1 MIGKN
6 ISVDEILTQFNN
18 RSKLSS
24 LISKYVQLSPRGN
37 SFVGKCPFHNE
48 KTPSFN
54 VNDDKG
60 LFYCFGCKV
69 GGNAIT
75 FISKYKN
82 LSFSESIKFLADML
96 GIEISYENKEQLK
109 KKNNK
114 LFVYKLINDFF
125 KKSLEKNKNALNYAN
140 LRIKNKQLISDFEI
154 GFCPD
159 DNELINFLKSEG
171 LSIEEIQETDLLI
184 KNRKNQFFGRFKD
197 RLIFPIFSFSNKV
210 VGFGGREIN
219 ENSRIKYINS
229 QESQIFKKSELLFGF
244 KQNSEVIRKE
254 KKIILVEGY
263 MDVIS
268 LAQSGIR
275 FAVASLGTTLSK
287 TQIQKMWNYSDTPLI
302 CFDGDDAGRKSS
314 KNIALKCLEFLV
326 PGKSFKFI
334 KLPEGFDPDTFL
346 KKYSKK
352 KFFELM
358 QSSYNLSDLV
368 WQIILES
375 IDKPTP
381 ENIALLDQK
390 IKLLSSKISNRI
402 VSDEYFKFFIK
413 KKNDYLGNLN
423 LKKKKTVHTTEKVQE
438 LINEKL
444 VLVFLIFEIELTR
457 HFNEEV
463 SEAILGNKDL
473 NSFKDALFKR
483 NIIEKKKIDLDYL
496 VNNTEYSKQILAEIE
511 SLNKTHLKGLNIEEK
526 RVLLRHILDNLK
538 IPILKKEAA
547 VIKKKILEA
556 EDDEKQS
563 AQVNKYNEIL
573 KEIKI
578 IQNKELE

>member
-268 LAQSGIR
+268 LAQSEIR

-413 KKNDYLGNLN
+413 KKNDYLWNLN

-556 EDDEKQS
+556 EDDEEQS

>member
-1 MIGKN
+1 MIRKN
-6 ISVDEILTQFNN
+6 VSVDEILNQFNN
-18 RSKLSS
+18 QSKLSS

-96 GIEISYENKEQLK
+96 GIEISYENKEELK
-109 KKNNK
+109 KKKNK
-114 LFVYKLINDFF
+114 LLIYESINNFF
-125 KKSLEKNKNALNYAN
+125 KKSLEKNKNAFNYAN
-140 LRIKNKQLISDFEI
+140 LRIKNRQLISDFDI

-159 DNELINFLKSEG
+159 DNELINFLKNEG
-171 LSIEEIQETDLLI
+171 LSIDEIQETDLLI
-184 KNRKNQFFGRFKD
+184 KNRKNQLFGRFKD
-197 RLIFPIFSFSNKV
+197 RLIFPIFNFSNKV

-229 QESQIFKKSELLFGF
+229 QESEIFKKSELLFGF

-268 LAQSGIR
+268 LAQSEIK

-287 TQIQKMWNYSDTPLI
+287 TQIQKMWNYSDTPFI

-381 ENIALLDQK
+381 ENIALIDQK
-390 IKLLSSKISNRI
+390 IKLLSSKISNKT

-413 KKNDYLGNLN
+413 KKNDYVWNLN
-423 LKKKKTVHTTEKVQE
+423 LKKKKNFTFNRESSR
-438 LINEKL
+438 IN
-444 VLVFLIFEIELTR
+444 
-457 HFNEEV
+457 
-463 SEAILGNKDL
+463 
-473 NSFKDALFKR
+473 
-483 NIIEKKKIDLDYL
+483 
-496 VNNTEYSKQILAEIE
+496 
-511 SLNKTHLKGLNIEEK
+511 
-526 RVLLRHILDNLK
+526 
-538 IPILKKEAA
+538 
-547 VIKKKILEA
+547 
-556 EDDEKQS
+556 
-563 AQVNKYNEIL
+563 
-573 KEIKI
+573 
-578 IQNKELE
+578 

>member
-1 MIGKN
+1 MI
-6 ISVDEILTQFNN
+6 
-18 RSKLSS
+18 
-24 LISKYVQLSPRGN
+24 Y
-37 SFVGKCPFHNE
+37 
-48 KTPSFN
+48 
-54 VNDDKG
+54 
-60 LFYCFGCKV
+60 
-69 GGNAIT
+69 
-75 FISKYKN
+75 
-82 LSFSESIKFLADML
+82 ESI
-96 GIEISYENKEQLK
+96 
-109 KKNNK
+109 NN
-114 LFVYKLINDFF
+114 FF
-125 KKSLEKNKNALNYAN
+125 KKSLEKNKNAFNYAN
-140 LRIKNKQLISDFEI
+140 LRIKNRQLISDFDI

-159 DNELINFLKSEG
+159 DNELINFLKNEG
-171 LSIEEIQETDLLI
+171 LSIDEIQETDLLI
-184 KNRKNQFFGRFKD
+184 KNRKNQLFGRFKD
-197 RLIFPIFSFSNKV
+197 RLIFPIFNFSNKV

-229 QESQIFKKSELLFGF
+229 QESEIFKKSELLFGF

-268 LAQSGIR
+268 LAQSEIK

-287 TQIQKMWNYSDTPLI
+287 TQIQKMWNYSDTPFI

-381 ENIALLDQK
+381 ENIALIDQK
-390 IKLLSSKISNRI
+390 IKLLSSKISNKT

-413 KKNDYLGNLN
+413 KKNDYVWNLN
-423 LKKKKTVHTTEKVQE
+423 LKKKKTSHSTEKVQE

-444 VLVFLIFEIELTR
+444 VLVFLIFEVELTR

-463 SEAILGNKDL
+463 SEVILGNKDL
-473 NSFKDALFKR
+473 NSFKDVLFKR
-483 NIIEKKKIDLDYL
+483 NIIEKKKNDLDYL

-526 RVLLRHILDNLK
+526 KVLLRHILNNLK
-538 IPILKKEAA
+538 IPILKGEAA

-556 EDDEKQS
+556 DDVEKQS
-563 AQVNKYNEIL
+563 AQINKYNEIM
-573 KEIKI
+573 KEIKF

>member
-1 MIGKN
+1 MIRKN
-6 ISVDEILTQFNN
+6 ISVDEILNQFNN

-24 LISKYVQLSPRGN
+24 LISRYVQLTPRGN
-37 SFVGKCPFHNE
+37 SFIGKCPFHNE

-69 GGNAIT
+69 GGNALT

-96 GIEISYENKEQLK
+96 GIEISYENKEELK

-114 LFVYKLINDFF
+114 LFVYELINDFF

-140 LRIKNKQLISDFEI
+140 LRIKNRQLISDFDI

-159 DNELINFLKSEG
+159 DNELINYLKSEG
-171 LSIEEIQETDLLI
+171 LSIEQIQETDLLI
-184 KNRKNQFFGRFKD
+184 KNKKNQFFGRFKD
-197 RLIFPIFSFSNKV
+197 RLIFPIFNFSNKV

-219 ENSRIKYINS
+219 ENSKIKYINS
-229 QESQIFKKSELLFGF
+229 QESEIFKKSELLFGF

-268 LAQSGIR
+268 LAQNEIK

-287 TQIQKMWNYSDTPLI
+287 TQIQKMWNYSNTPFI
-302 CFDGDDAGRKSS
+302 CFDGDDAGRSSS
-314 KNIALKCLEFLV
+314 KNIALKCLEFLI

-346 KKYSKK
+346 KKYNKK

-390 IKLLSSKISNRI
+390 IKLFSSKISNKI

-413 KKNDYLGNLN
+413 KKNDYVWNLN
-423 LKKKKTVHTTEKVQE
+423 FKKKKTIRTKEKVQE

-444 VLVFLIFEIELTR
+444 VLVFLIFESELTR
-457 HFNEEV
+457 YFNEEV
-463 SEAILGNKDL
+463 SEVILDNKDL
-473 NSFKDALFKR
+473 NSFKEFLFKR
-483 NIIEKKKIDLDYL
+483 NIIEKKKIDLNNL
-496 VNNTEYSKQILAEIE
+496 ENNTEYSKQILAEIE

-526 RVLLRHILDNLK
+526 KVLLRHVLDNLK
-538 IPILKKEAA
+538 IPILKREAA
-547 VIKKKILEA
+547 IIKKEILET
-556 EDDEKQS
+556 EDDEKQT
-563 AQVNKYNEIL
+563 AQINKYNEIL

>member
-1 MIGKN
+1 MIRKN
-6 ISVDEILTQFNN
+6 ISVDEILNQFNN
-18 RSKLSS
+18 RTKLSS

-82 LSFSESIKFLADML
+82 LSFSESIKFLADLL
-96 GIEISYENKEQLK
+96 GIEISYENKEELK

-114 LFVYKLINDFF
+114 IFVYELINAFF
-125 KKSLEKNKNALNYAN
+125 KKSLEKNKNAFNYAN
-140 LRIKNKQLISDFEI
+140 LRIKNRQLISDFEI

-197 RLIFPIFSFSNKV
+197 RLIFPIFNFSNKV

-229 QESQIFKKSELLFGF
+229 QESEIFKKSELLFGF
-244 KQNSEVIRKE
+244 KQNSEIIRKE

-268 LAQSGIR
+268 LAQSEIK

-287 TQIQKMWNYSDTPLI
+287 IQIQKMWSYSDTPFI
-302 CFDGDDAGRKSS
+302 CFDGDDAGRNSS

-334 KLPEGFDPDTFL
+334 KLPEGYDPDTFL
-346 KKYSKK
+346 EKYSKK

-358 QSSYNLSDLV
+358 QRSYNLSDLV

-390 IKLLSSKISNRI
+390 IRLLSSKISNKI

-413 KKNDYLGNLN
+413 KKNDYLWNLN
-423 LKKKKTVHTTEKVQE
+423 LKKKKTLHTKEKVQE

-444 VLVFLIFEIELTR
+444 VLVFLIFEVELTR
-457 HFNEEV
+457 NFNEEV
-463 SEAILGNKDL
+463 SEVIFGNKVL
-473 NSFKDALFKR
+473 NSIKDDLFKR

-496 VNNTEYSKQILAEIE
+496 VNNTECSKKILAEIE

-547 VIKKKILEA
+547 LIKKKILEA
-556 EDDEKQS
+556 DDDEKQS
-563 AQVNKYNEIL
+563 AQINKYNEIL

>member
-1 MIGKN
+1 MIRKN
-6 ISVDEILTQFNN
+6 ISVDEILNNFNN
-18 RSKLSS
+18 QSKLSS

-37 SFVGKCPFHNE
+37 SFIGKCPFHNE

-82 LSFSESIKFLADML
+82 LSFPESIKYLADIL
-96 GIEISYENKEQLK
+96 GIEINYENQKELK

-125 KKSLEKNKNALNYAN
+125 KNALEKNKSAYNYAN
-140 LRIKNKQLISDFEI
+140 SRIKNKKLISDFEI

-159 DNELINFLKSEG
+159 DQELINFLKSKG
-171 LSIEEIQETDLLI
+171 LSIDEIKETDLLI
-184 KNRKNQFFGRFKD
+184 KNKKNEFFGRFRE
-197 RLIFPIFSFSNKV
+197 RLIFPIFNFSDKV

-229 QESQIFKKSELLFGF
+229 QESEIFKKSELLYGF
-244 KQNSEVIRKE
+244 KQNSEVIKKE

-268 LAQSGIR
+268 LAESEIK

-287 TQIQKMWNYSDTPLI
+287 TQILKMWSYCDTPFI
-302 CFDGDDAGRKSS
+302 CFDGDDAGRSSS

-334 KLPEGFDPDTFL
+334 KLPENSDPDTFL
-346 KKYSKK
+346 KKNSKK
-352 KFFELM
+352 NFFELM
-358 QSSYNLSDLV
+358 KSSYNLSDLV

-390 IKLLSSKISNRI
+390 IKLFSSKILNKT
-402 VSDEYFKFFIK
+402 VSDEYFKFFFK
-413 KKNDYLGNLN
+413 KKNDYVWNVN
-423 LKKKKTVHTTEKVQE
+423 FKKKKSFITTEKVQE

-444 VLVFLIFEIELTR
+444 VLVFLIYEVELSQHFDEEIS
-457 HFNEEV
+457 EV
-463 SEAILGNKDL
+463 NFGNL
-473 NSFKDALFKR
+473 NLNTMKEILFKT
-483 NIIEKKKIDLDYL
+483 NIIEKKKINLNYFL
-496 VNNTEYSKQILAEIE
+496 NNTDFSNEILTEID
-511 SLNKTHLKGLNIEEK
+511 SLNKTHLNGLNSQEK
-526 RVLLRHILDNLK
+526 KVLLRQVLDNLK
-538 IPILKKEAA
+538 VPILKKEAA
-547 VIKKKILEA
+547 IIKKKILET
-556 EDDEKQS
+556 DDEKTQS
-563 AQVNKYNEIL
+563 LQINKYNKVL